1 MVHSDTM
8 PLFQVVVL
16 ALIQGITEFLPISS
30 TAHLALAPWLLGWT
44 DPGLTFDIALHVG
57 TLLAILVYFFRT
69 WLQIIAQAIGI
80 GYGEDDALRRNPGLL
95 WLLAVGSIP
104 IGVFGYVFGKQAET
118 TWRSPYVIGTMM
130 VVVGILMWLGERAG
144 IRRKDLSAVTF
155 TDSLAIGAAQAIAII
170 PGTSR
175 SGITITA
182 GLFRNLDRPTAARFS
197 FLLSAPAIAAAA
209 GKALHDLMK
218 HGGIAR
224 DMHTPFALGIV
235 ISALSGLAVIALLL
249 RFLQR
254 HTLYFFIYYR
264 IIFGIIVIALASSRP
279 PAG

>member
-1 MVHSDTM
+1 MVHSVTM

-30 TAHLALAPWLLGWT
+30 TAHLALAPWLLGWA

-57 TLLAILVYFFRT
+57 TLIAILIYFFRT

-80 GYGEDDALRRNPGLL
+80 RYGEDDALRRNPGLL
-95 WLLAVGSIP
+95 WLLVIGSIP
-104 IGVFGYVFGKQAET
+104 IGVFGYIFGKQAET
-118 TWRSPYVIGTMM
+118 TWRSPFVIGTMM
-130 VVVGILMWLGERAG
+130 VVVGILMWLGERVG
-144 IRRKDLSAVTF
+144 SRKKDLSAVSF
-155 TDSLAIGAAQAIAII
+155 TDSLTIGAAQAVAII

-197 FLLSAPAIAAAA
+197 FLLSVPAIGAAAA
-209 GKALHDLMK
+209 KAFLDLMK
-218 HGGIAR
+218 HGGIPH

-235 ISALSGLAVIALLL
+235 ISAVSGLAVIALLL

-264 IIFGIIVIALASSRP
+264 IIFGIIVIALAFSRP

>member
-1 MVHSDTM
+1 MVHSVTM

-30 TAHLALAPWLLGWT
+30 TAHLALAPWLLGWA

-57 TLLAILVYFFRT
+57 TLIAILIYFFRT

-80 GYGEDDALRRNPGLL
+80 QYGEDDALRRNPGLL
-95 WLLAVGSIP
+95 WLLVIGSIP
-104 IGVFGYVFGKQAET
+104 IGVFGYIFGKQAET
-118 TWRSPYVIGTMM
+118 TWRSPFVIGTMM
-130 VVVGILMWLGERAG
+130 VVVGILMWLGERVG
-144 IRRKDLSAVTF
+144 SRKKDLSAVSF
-155 TDSLAIGAAQAIAII
+155 TDSLAIGAAQAVAII

-197 FLLSAPAIAAAA
+197 FLLSVPAIGAAAA
-209 GKALHDLMK
+209 KAFLDLMK
-218 HGGIAR
+218 HGGIPH

-235 ISALSGLAVIALLL
+235 ISAVSGLAVIALLL

-264 IIFGIIVIALASSRP
+264 IIFGIIVIALAFSRP

>member
-8 PLFQVVVL
+8 PLYQVVVL

-69 WLQIIAQAIGI
+69 WLQIIAQAIGFH
-80 GYGEDDALRRNPGLL
+80 YGEDDALRRNPGIL
-95 WLLAVGSIP
+95 WLLVVGSIP
-104 IGVFGYVFGKQAET
+104 IGIFGYVFGKQAET
-118 TWRSPYVIGTMM
+118 TWRSPFVIGTMM
-130 VVVGILMWLGERAG
+130 VAVGILMWLGERAG
-144 IRRKDLSAVTF
+144 SRKKDLSAVTL
-155 TDSLAIGAAQAIAII
+155 TDSLAIGAAQAVAII

-209 GKALHDLMK
+209 AKALHDLMK
-218 HGGIAR
+218 HGGIPAG
-224 DMHTPFALGIV
+224 MHTPLALGIV
-235 ISALSGLAVIALLL
+235 ISAVSGLAVIALLL

-264 IIFGIIVIALASSRP
+264 IIFGIIVIALAFSRP
-279 PAG
+279 PA